1 MSYDIS
7 LTHPKTHEVLEVD
20 AKHFMQ
26 GGNYV
31 LGGTQEL
38 WLNVTYNYAEIY
50 YRSEIFGNRGI
61 RILENLTGGE
71 SIPIL
76 ERAIGKLGDDVDDD
90 YWKPTEGNAKQALIN
105 LLTMAKMRPDG
116 IWEIE

>member
-7 LTHPKTHEVLEVD
+7 LTHPQTYTVLEADV
-20 AKHFMQ
+20 KHFMQ

-50 YRSEIFGNRGI
+50 CRPDIFGHHGI
-61 RILENLTGGE
+61 HILDNLTGGE

-76 ERAIGKLGDDVDDD
+76 EKTIGKLGDDVDDD
-90 YWKPTEGNAKQALIN
+90 YWEPTEGNAKQALIF
-105 LLTMAKMRPDG
+105 LLKMAQMRPDG
-116 IWEIE
+116 VWKIE